1 MRLYGVRKL
10 SELDGQFFVH
20 VRCVTCGRR
29 ACFWAQD
36 LQARLPMKVRMDADL
51 DTVKERFTC
60 RGCKGRNPTVWSMS
74 TPMDEDQEFDDM
86 IEFAE

>member
-1 MRLYGVRKL
+1 MRCAI
-10 SELDGQFFVH
+10 SSSS
-20 VRCVTCGRR
+20 
-29 ACFWAQD
+29 
-36 LQARLPMKVRMDADL
+36 PADL